1 MKEYKKELF
10 IFAIATVGVLSFIL
24 GFYNTYFSVLGLF
37 IFVALFFFYKKSS
50 HQDEIQINKAIDE
63 IYGDLDKINQE
74 RMYEMPISMAIVD
87 GEGVIYWYNQAF
99 GKAFKK
105 EKEALF
111 KKNIVEEL
119 GFNLSE
125 AVKHDDFTFH
135 YDDRDYGVVTNAF
148 TDTVHSFELLHF
160 FDVTEQSR
168 QSELYR
174 KTAPLFCDI
183 VIDNYDDIIEQIPSH
198 ERSAILGQVD
208 LKLNEWAKKLGSV
221 IIEYEKDR
229 YLMIFERGKICALQ
243 KENFQILDA
252 VREIENDEK
261 IPITLSI
268 GIGISEEILGIKE
281 SQEISHAAL
290 DIALARGGD
299 QAVVRQ
305 DEKMSFYGGKSEATE
320 KRTKVKARVKAH
332 GLKELIKE
340 ADQVLLMG
348 HQNPDMDCLG
358 AAVGLLGACQALDK
372 KGKIVIKEINYSI
385 KSLFEYL
392 LENEEYQDAFITPKE
407 AEAYSKKNT
416 LLIILDT
423 QNIDYLESP
432 NLIEEMSKIVVI
444 DHHRRSG
451 KFIKDTLMSY
461 TEAYASSTC
470 ELVTELLQYFE
481 EKNVMSEVEANA
493 LMAGMCMDTKMFTLK
508 TGVRTF
514 EAASYLKR
522 KGADTIISKI
532 LLQDDI
538 NTYTAKSDA
547 VKNAK
552 IYFDNIAI
560 STFENNTDYGKLIAS
575 QAADELLNIK
585 GIVAS
590 FIILKSD
597 EGLTISGRSMGEVNV
612 QLILEK
618 LGGGGHLAIAGAQIP
633 DESSLET
640 GKDLVL
646 EAIEK
651 YKKENEVK

>member
-1 MKEYKKELF
+1 VRDYKKTVVRFAIISVFVLSMLIGFYNIYLGILGLLVFLALF
-10 IFAIATVGVLSFIL
+10 IFYIK
-24 GFYNTYFSVLGLF
+24 NNPR
-37 IFVALFFFYKKSS
+37 
-50 HQDEIQINKAIDE
+50 DEIQINKAIDE
-63 IYGDLDKINQE
+63 IYSDLDKINQE

-87 GEGVIYWYNQAF
+87 MDGIIYWYNQAF

-111 KKNIVEEL
+111 KKNIVEEIN
-119 GFNLSE
+119 FNLSE
-125 AVKHDDFTFH
+125 AVKQDDFTFH
-135 YDDRDYGVVTNAF
+135 HDDRDYGVVTNAF

-168 QSELYR
+168 QKELYR
-174 KTAPLFCDI
+174 KTSPLFCYI

-198 ERSAILGQVD
+198 KRSAILGKVD
-208 LKLNEWAKKLGSV
+208 LKINEWAKKLGSV

-268 GIGISEEILGIKE
+268 GIGISEKILGIKE

-305 DEKMSFYGGKSEATE
+305 DEKMSFYGGKTEATE
-320 KRTKVKARVKAH
+320 KRTKVKARVKAY
-332 GLKELIKE
+332 GLKELMKE
-340 ADQVLLMG
+340 ADQILLMG

-358 AAVGLLGACQALDK
+358 SAVGLLGACKALGK
-372 KGKIVIKEINYSI
+372 EGKIVIKEINYSI
-385 KSLFEYL
+385 KSLFDYL
-392 LENEEYQDAFITPKE
+392 LENKEYQDAFITPKE
-407 AEAYSKKNT
+407 AEAYNKKNT

-423 QNIDYLESP
+423 QTVSYLESP
-432 NLIEEMSKIVVI
+432 GLIEDMSKIVVI

-451 KFIKDTLMSY
+451 KSIENTLMSY

-470 ELVTELLQYFE
+470 ELVTELLQYFD
-481 EKNVMSEVEANA
+481 EKNLMNVVEANA

-532 LLQDDI
+532 LLQDDL

-552 IYFDNIAI
+552 IYYDNIAI
-560 STFENNTDYGKLIAS
+560 STFENNTDYGKLIAA

-590 FIILKSD
+590 FIILKNT
-597 EGLTISGRSMGEVNV
+597 EGLAISGRSMGEVNV

-633 DESSLET
+633 GEDSLET
-640 GKDLVL
+640 GKELVL
-646 EAIEK
+646 EAIEI
-651 YKKENEVK
+651 YKKENEAK